1 MKDEITKLLFKCE
14 ENANPNLSTVDVI
27 TIAEGTSNT
36 DSFEQL

>member
-1 MKDEITKLLFKCE
+1 MKDEITQLIFKCKE
-14 ENANPNLSTVDVI
+14 HANPNLSNVDVI